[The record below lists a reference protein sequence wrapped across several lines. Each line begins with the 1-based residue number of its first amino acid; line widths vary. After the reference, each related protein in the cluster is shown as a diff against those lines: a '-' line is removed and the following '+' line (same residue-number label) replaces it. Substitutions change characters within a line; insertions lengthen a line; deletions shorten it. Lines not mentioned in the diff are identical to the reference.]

1 MNYYKWFAYSL
12 FTGKVISQFN
22 RLVNFYVLSPTHFIK
37 DSSSRRVLSVIQIL
51 MSNKINSKASL
62 LEKWKQDPSFMKYDI
77 ESWVL
82 PRYNSVL
89 KECWDDLIHDVPY
102 SE

>member
-1 MNYYKWFAYSL
+1 
-12 FTGKVISQFN
+12 
-22 RLVNFYVLSPTHFIK
+22 
-37 DSSSRRVLSVIQIL
+37 
-51 MSNKINSKASL
+51 
-62 LEKWKQDPSFMKYDI
+62 MKYDI